1 MSNNN
6 SRTTLDSKKIRKLQA
21 SASVSVT
28 GRDLYRPFLK
38 MVVGG
43 ITPTDQ
49 GFIVALRRA

>member
-1 MSNNN
+1 MSTHN
-6 SRTTLDSKKIRKLQA
+6 SRAILASKEIRKSQA

-28 GRDLYRPFLK
+28 GTDLYRPFLK

-49 GFIVALRRA
+49 GFIVALRRV